1 MNKPEDE
8 REVTGITVH
17 YSNDTTKE
25 IMHGCCVDL
34 TETEEEMTVEMLHIA
49 PMDIVRLAYGM
60 LACVDRMGL
69 MDAFRK
75 FAGGGEDAE
84 E

>member
-1 MNKPEDE
+1 MEENKDKEI
-8 REVTGITVH
+8 TGITVT
-17 YSNDTTKE
+17 YTDGSTKE
-25 IMHGCCVDL
+25 LSSGCCVDL
-34 TETEEEMTVEMLHIA
+34 ADKGEEMSVEMLNIK
-49 PMDIVRLAYGM
+49 PVDIVRLAYGM